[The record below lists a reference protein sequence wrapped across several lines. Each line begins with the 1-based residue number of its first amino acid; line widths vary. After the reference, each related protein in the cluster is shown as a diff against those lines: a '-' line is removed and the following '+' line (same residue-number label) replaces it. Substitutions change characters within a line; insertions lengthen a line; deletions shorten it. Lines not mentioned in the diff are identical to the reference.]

1 MGLPGLEHPTGQR
14 RLRGPEGPEGPRA
27 AGRGVDGPGAR
38 ARGRTAR
45 PRLQRSQA
53 GRQPNRPGS
62 TGWPVGLTAM
72 SRSQGYLRAAWEA
85 PASEAGGGAPVPP
98 RPLVFGPRA
107 GPSGHSPALP
117 KGALGGPAG
126 QQMAPRPHPAPALP
140 GKAEPAPH
148 GPADLKRTGS
158 RRARGVPRTGLQGRA
173 AGPACCVSLGEDAG
187 GLAGAAS
194 VPGQAGAAPPGTD
207 APSPR
212 VQCEPQA

>member
-1 MGLPGLEHPTGQR
+1 MGQR

-27 AGRGVDGPGAR
+27 AGRGVDRPGAR

-98 RPLVFGPRA
+98 RLWSLG
-107 GPSGHSPALP
+107 PALAPAVTHPLFP
-117 KGALGGPAG
+117 KEPWGGLQASRW
-126 QQMAPRPHPAPALP
+126 PRGPTGPPALP
-140 GKAEPAPH
+140 GKAEPAPD
-148 GPADLKRTGS
+148 GPADLKCTGS
-158 RRARGVPRTGLQGRA
+158 RRARGVSRTGLQGRA
-173 AGPACCVSLGEDAG
+173 AVAGLLRKPGRRRGGPGW
-187 GLAGAAS
+187 
-194 VPGQAGAAPPGTD
+194 
-207 APSPR
+207 
-212 VQCEPQA
+212 